1 MIVLASEYTLLGYLN
16 VSSVIPRD
24 KRHFYPA
31 NPFWK
36 KRKTLFIAEPHSDC
50 NRCYEQ
56 RMSENHN

>member
-1 MIVLASEYTLLGYLN
+1 MIVLASEYTLLNYLK

-24 KRHFYPA
+24 IRHFLSA

-36 KRKTLFIAEPHSDC
+36 NRKSLFIAEPRSDF